1 MSKILKKDFVY
12 NQLSEAIRSGKI
24 NANERLPGE
33 LELAKKYE
41 VSRVTLRDAL
51 HKLEQDK
58 LIVKV
63 NGKGTFV
70 AENTSGKRFL
80 AIMPGGA
87 VDISNPMQYI
97 LPGIEKQLAKSG
109 IELSTCSKDFIRN
122 SDSQKIKLL
131 FKEQTI
137 SGIFLMES
145 SFVGNE
151 PEIDILET
159 SGLPVLLPHAYHND
173 RLLTNFAIM
182 LSDNLLAW
190 GDGVRQ
196 LASQGHKRI
205 GTIFGG
211 KNSESRI
218 KYRDFTSKE
227 YTDFLEFNNL
237 ETFPGL
243 LKTSDPSFENIFE
256 TVKSFMLGPK
266 PPTAIMCYSD
276 FYAIHVYA
284 ALEKLRIQIPEQVS
298 VMGFCGYPG
307 GEFMYPPLSTVD
319 LMYENIGKMAADLM
333 LKSDEWYG
341 QDKPITIFTPHR
353 LKIRKSIQTPVMEY
367 AMA

>member
-12 NQLSEAIRSGKI
+12 NQLREAIRSGVI
-24 NANERLPGE
+24 SANERLPGE

-51 HKLEQDK
+51 RKLEQDK
-58 LIVKV
+58 LIIKI

-80 AIMPGGA
+80 AILPGGA

-97 LPGIEKQLAKSG
+97 IPGIEKQLAKSG
-109 IELSTCSKDFIRN
+109 IELSTCSKEFMRN
-122 SDSQKIKLL
+122 IDSRKAKLL
-131 FKEQTI
+131 FKEQAI
-137 SGIFLMES
+137 SGVFLMES
-145 SFVGNE
+145 NFIGNE
-151 PEIDILET
+151 PEINILET
-159 SGLPVLLPHAYHND
+159 SGLPVILPHAYHSD
-173 RLLTNFAIM
+173 RPLINFAIM
-182 LSDNLLAW
+182 LSDNRLAW
-190 GDGVRQ
+190 GDGIRQ
-196 LASQGHKRI
+196 LARQGHKRI

-211 KNSESRI
+211 NNSVSRI

-227 YTDFLEFNNL
+227 YMEFLELNNL
-237 ETFPGL
+237 EAFPGL
-243 LKTSDPSFENIFE
+243 LKTSAPSYKNIFE
-256 TVKSFMLGPK
+256 TVKEFMLGPK

-341 QDKPITIFTPHR
+341 KDKPVTIFTPHR
-353 LKIRKSIQTPVMEY
+353 LKIRKSIQNPVMEY
-367 AMA
+367 AIA